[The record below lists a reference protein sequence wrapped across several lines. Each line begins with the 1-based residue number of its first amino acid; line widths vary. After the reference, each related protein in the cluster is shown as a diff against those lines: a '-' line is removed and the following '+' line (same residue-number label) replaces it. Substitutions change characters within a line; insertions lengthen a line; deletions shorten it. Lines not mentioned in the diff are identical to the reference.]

1 MRMTELR
8 LPFVS
13 FVSTLFII
21 PVALC
26 ACVCMQIWLLVG
38 GIGGILK
45 FKDFYFFLILKCKN
59 VSIPGCDLVLGMVQK
74 GLVSHVHQ
82 HRGLEVGSNNPNG
95 RKKKAKKEGGKK
107 GLLEWKK
114 QGGKKNTNL
123 RGNGFKQLSETARKS
138 LKERKALGEI
148 SQQLIIEQLDVC
160 CCLI

>member
-45 FKDFYFFLILKCKN
+45 FKDFF
-59 VSIPGCDLVLGMVQK
+59 
-74 GLVSHVHQ
+74 
-82 HRGLEVGSNNPNG
+82 
-95 RKKKAKKEGGKK
+95 
-107 GLLEWKK
+107 
-114 QGGKKNTNL
+114 
-123 RGNGFKQLSETARKS
+123 
-138 LKERKALGEI
+138 
-148 SQQLIIEQLDVC
+148 
-160 CCLI
+160 

>member
-59 VSIPGCDLVLGMVQK
+59 VSIHGCDLVLGMVQK

-95 RKKKAKKEGGKK
+95 RKKNAKKEGGKK
-107 GLLEWKK
+107 GLLEWTK
-114 QGGKKNTNL
+114 QGGKKI
-123 RGNGFKQLSETARKS
+123 Q
-138 LKERKALGEI
+138 I
-148 SQQLIIEQLDVC
+148 
-160 CCLI
+160 